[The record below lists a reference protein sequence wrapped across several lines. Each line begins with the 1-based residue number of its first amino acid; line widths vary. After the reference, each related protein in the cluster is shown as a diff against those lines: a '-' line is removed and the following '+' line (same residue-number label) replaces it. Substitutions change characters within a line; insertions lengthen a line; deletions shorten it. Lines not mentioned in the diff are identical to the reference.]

1 MQSAQAKHALIDAG
15 RWLSEQGWVPAT
27 GGNFSIRTEQGFV
40 VTASG
45 HDKGALQPEHFLE
58 FDIEGT
64 HTSGTGKPSAE
75 TELHLALY
83 ALSARAHCILHT
95 HSVAATVL
103 SRLTAEHSLNIQGY
117 EMQKAL
123 HGFTSHLETLAI
135 PVFDNDQDIPALA
148 HRVAEYHAHTP
159 VRHGVLIRGH
169 GLYAMGADISETRR
183 HIEALEFLFNCELT
197 RRQLEKNT

>member
-15 RWLSEQGWVPAT
+15 RWLSAQGWVPAT

-58 FDIEGT
+58 FDAQGSHINGA
-64 HTSGTGKPSAE
+64 GKPSAE
-75 TELHLALY
+75 TDLHLALY
-83 ALSARAHCILHT
+83 ALSPDTHCILHT

-103 SRLTAEHSLNIQGY
+103 SRLTEQHSLEISGY

-123 HGFTSHLETLAI
+123 NGFTSHLETLAF

-148 HRVAEYHAHTP
+148 RRVTEYHSHTP
-159 VRHGVLIRGH
+159 IRHGVLIRGH
-169 GLYAMGADISETRR
+169 GLYAMGADMSETRR

-197 RRQLEKNT
+197 RRQLEKNA

>member
-1 MQSAQAKHALIDAG
+1 MQSAQAKHALIETG

-45 HDKGALQPEHFLE
+45 HDKGTLQPEHFLE
-58 FDIEGT
+58 FDTEGAQ
-64 HTSGTGKPSAE
+64 TSGTGHPSAE

-83 ALSARAHCILHT
+83 ALSPRTHCILHT

-103 SRLTAEHSLNIQGY
+103 SRLTADHSLDITGY

-123 HGFTSHLETLAI
+123 HGYTSHLETLAI

-148 HRVAEYHAHTP
+148 GRVTEYHAHTP
-159 VRHGVLIRGH
+159 IQHGVLIRGH
-169 GLYAMGADISETRR
+169 GLYAMGADITETRR

-197 RRQLEKNT
+197 RRQLEKNG

>member
-15 RWLSEQGWVPAT
+15 RWLSAQGWVPAT

-58 FDIEGT
+58 FDAQGSHI
-64 HTSGTGKPSAE
+64 SGAGKPSAE
-75 TELHLALY
+75 TDLHLALY
-83 ALSARAHCILHT
+83 ALSPDTHCILHT

-103 SRLTAEHSLNIQGY
+103 SRLTEQHSLEISGY

-123 HGFTSHLETLAI
+123 IGFTCHLETLAI

-148 HRVAEYHAHTP
+148 RRVTEYHSHTP
-159 VRHGVLIRGH
+159 IRHGVLIRGH
-169 GLYAMGADISETRR
+169 GLYAMGADMSETRR

-197 RRQLEKNT
+197 RRQLEKNA